1 MEKILLVEDEARIR
15 NIVLDYFTA
24 HGLSCDLARNGEEAL
39 DILRDND
46 YDAILLDILM
56 PGLDGFAVC
65 QSVRK
70 KSNVPILFL
79 TALGSEED
87 TLKGYA
93 LGCDDYVVKPFSL
106 AILLAKTQALIR
118 RRNGGNHA
126 RHESKIVF
134 GRAGRSEDIAQ
145 RVRPALV
152 PHAQSGSCAQP

>member
-93 LGCDDYVVKPFSL
+93 LG
-106 AILLAKTQALIR
+106 
-118 RRNGGNHA
+118 
-126 RHESKIVF
+126 E
-134 GRAGRSEDIAQ
+134 
-145 RVRPALV
+145 
-152 PHAQSGSCAQP
+152 

>member
-70 KSNVPILFL
+70 KSNVPIMFL

-93 LGCDDYVVKPFSL
+93 LGLNEARFSNIFIEKRASSCQQSLEKSRLFSYPLLMSEGENSQNVKRIFLRKVV
-106 AILLAKTQALIR
+106 I
-118 RRNGGNHA
+118 
-126 RHESKIVF
+126 
-134 GRAGRSEDIAQ
+134 
-145 RVRPALV
+145 
-152 PHAQSGSCAQP
+152 

>member
-106 AILLAKTQALIR
+106 ASFLPKRRHSFGGEMVVIR
-118 RRNGGNHA
+118 PVSLPVAPSRSTRI
-126 RHESKIVF
+126 EDCVWS
-134 GRAGRSEDIAQ
+134 GRKK
-145 RVRPALV
+145 
-152 PHAQSGSCAQP
+152 